1 MEDDKKKCPKC
12 NGSQRIVGKDG
23 TVRPCW
29 DCLMSGEMD
38 QHSKNPKD
46 SGIKI

>member
-1 MEDDKKKCPKC
+1 MEYGKEVCPKC
-12 NGSQRIVGKDG
+12 NGTKRVRSKDG
-23 TVRPCW
+23 SIGPCL
-29 DCLMSGEMD
+29 DCLMKGEMD